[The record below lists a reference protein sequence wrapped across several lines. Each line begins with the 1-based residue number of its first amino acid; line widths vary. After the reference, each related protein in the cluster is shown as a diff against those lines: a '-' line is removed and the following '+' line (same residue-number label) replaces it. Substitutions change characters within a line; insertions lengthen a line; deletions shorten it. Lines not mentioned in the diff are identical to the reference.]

1 MSSATK
7 PETSAEPETQDFRTG
22 GGDAVCFTAGHVG
35 APFAAGV
42 IHAWLAADRKAP
54 EIAAGISTGAL
65 SAAALQRAYRELEAA
80 AGAGAEEV
88 EASRWTWFRRYVEN
102 LSSGPFDVLWK
113 AFPDPVDFLSD
124 QPPVRDSSAPPL
136 LAAKET
142 EARRAHF
149 LLVQLGRWLG
159 GLPVT
164 LRNAART
171 AVAYVRSQ
179 EGSGSLTPWRW
190 LGYRLLQLRL
200 LLSVL
205 SHFLST
211 PAWVPEWRF
220 SDREGAAWW
229 RRWVPVRPLFGWPVW
244 LAAWLVSGS
253 VAYWLI
259 QGAVWGAAR
268 LLPELAPEALRRL
281 LTDPNPPWLD
291 RVSAAVAGLA
301 VLAGL
306 MFLFWRGV
314 DRLRRR
320 WFPGARPRPRWLA
333 HHLSENLGIRRGLLH
348 DYHLQRR
355 LLEIFDDDC
364 EGEPEVRDDPLRL
377 VVVAAPLQPL
387 HNLSGQQVWAK
398 LGTPLLTALRAA
410 LAVPGLFAPVCLE
423 TAEEIRKWVS
433 AGPDRPLPSM
443 LDLVDG
449 AVVRM
454 NPIPAFFAYLKRH
467 RPWAQCLEGR
477 GADDPRVH
485 VVYPVPLEPAKTPK
499 PRERI
504 DIVDSVAISLE
515 LASRRDTELERRQA
529 NFISSL
535 EKEVHHAHPGE
546 VRDVVFSI
554 FTDDIAPEHAIRFRN
569 PLAPTRQEIL
579 TSVAAG
585 CRRTLESRYRD
596 EIDAL
601 AEDGDRSVAC
611 DRLLLHIA
619 VRRQAFVN
627 GETPGLPEV
636 CQRCTRKLAARET
649 RRPGSVRRR
658 WGSPHPPDLVQE
670 FRHLRGEEPRIVFVA
685 SGGVF
690 RGASHIGVLG
700 ALRSAGIR
708 PDLVVGASV
717 GALLGGALGA
727 LSVLGDRDARG
738 LLARLAD
745 TFLRV
750 DERVALTHTLKNA
763 AIQLGVRT
771 QQIRLSP
778 RGLGRILHGGV
789 RSDPG
794 FAATGAPPA
803 LIDAI
808 SELFLLPHKRTA
820 RIAAGFIA
828 GHFAEAASAFFSAV
842 KKETLRRLDI
852 EYALMGTS
860 LLAPL
865 ARTLLGERYRI
876 DLSRVQPYHWAPGS
890 PGQPAPHPVSFF
902 STTTLLGT
910 KESLLLGRDFLRPS
924 PSYDFAEAGLASSAF
939 PAVFS
944 PRQEAQVQPGF
955 GRPDVLLADGGMFD
969 NLPFFAAIEVL
980 AEVQWTYR
988 RSNGLR
994 SADFLAK
1001 RYRQPDLFI
1010 AGALDAA
1017 PDAATGE
1024 PFPSLST
1031 VLGRAASLQKNV
1043 KIETFRQ
1050 VSMRVSEQ
1058 IGALLAG
1065 GPPKAF
1071 RNSRFID
1078 SVVHASVLQVVPT
1091 DKHHINPTFA
1101 FSASTGL
1108 DPKRVA
1114 FSIAD
1119 GCFQTFKTL
1128 AEAQREPEEGR
1139 SLAARSVAGLTAA
1152 GRIPE
1157 IRRLPTRRKGRDG
1170 TCPYFTVRGKPHPC
1184 PFAEAAAE
1192 APAESPELAEVREV
1206 YLRCRRDRAHFPPS

>member
-1 MSSATK
+1 MSSTAK
-7 PETSAEPETQDFRTG
+7 PETSAKPETQDFRTG

-42 IHAWLAADRKAP
+42 IHAWLAADRKPP

-80 AGAGAEEV
+80 AEAGAEEV
-88 EASRWTWFRRYVEN
+88 EASRWAWFRRYVEN

-124 QPPVRDSSAPPL
+124 QPPVRDPSAPPL
-136 LAAKET
+136 LAAKEA

-171 AVAYVRSQ
+171 AVAYVRTR
-179 EGSGSLTPWRW
+179 EGSGGLAPWRR

-220 SDREGAAWW
+220 SGREGVVWW
-229 RRWVPVRPLFGWPVW
+229 RRLVPVRPLFGWR
-244 LAAWLVSGS
+244 AWLGAWGVAGS
-253 VAYWLI
+253 LTYWLI
-259 QGAVWGAAR
+259 QGTVWGAAR
-268 LLPELAPEALRRL
+268 LLPEQAPETLRRL
-281 LTDPNPPWLD
+281 LTAPNPPWLD
-291 RVSAAVAGLA
+291 RVTAAVAGLA
-301 VLAGL
+301 VLAGAAL
-306 MFLFWRGV
+306 LVRWVVSRV
-314 DRLRRR
+314 RRR
-320 WFPGARPRPRWLA
+320 WFSGSRGKPRWLA
-333 HHLSENLGIRRGLLH
+333 RHLSEQIGIRRGLLH

-355 LLEIFDDDC
+355 LLEIFDDEC
-364 EGEPEVRDDPLRL
+364 AGEPEVRDDPLRL

-387 HNLSGQQVWAK
+387 HDLSGQQVWAK
-398 LGTPLLTALRAA
+398 SGTPLVTALRAA

-423 TAEEIRKWVS
+423 TEEEIRQWVS
-433 AGPDRPLPSM
+433 AGSDRPLPPM

-467 RPWAQCLEGR
+467 RPWAQRLEGR

-485 VVYPVPLEPAKTPK
+485 VVYPVPLEPATPK

-529 NFISSL
+529 NFISTL
-535 EKEVHHAHPGE
+535 EKEVRHAHPDQ
-546 VRDVVFSI
+546 VRNAVFSI

-579 TSVAAG
+579 TTVAAG
-585 CRRTLESRYRD
+585 CRRTLESRYG
-596 EIDAL
+596 EELGAL
-601 AEDGDRSVAC
+601 AEDGARSVAC
-611 DRLLLHIA
+611 ARLLSHIA
-619 VRRQAFVN
+619 LRRS
-627 GETPGLPEV
+627 GYLSEETPGLPEV
-636 CQRCTRKLAARET
+636 CQRCTQKLAVSKAHRPQPAPLRWGGSAPSKLAREL
-649 RRPGSVRRR
+649 
-658 WGSPHPPDLVQE
+658 H
-670 FRHLRGEEPRIVFVA
+670 HLRGEKPRIVFVA

-700 ALRSAGIR
+700 ALRFAGIR

-727 LSVLGDRDARG
+727 LSVLGDPEARG

-763 AIQLGVRT
+763 AVQLGVRMR
-771 QQIRLSP
+771 QIRLSP

-808 SELFLLPHKRTA
+808 SELFLLPHQRTA
-820 RIAAGFIA
+820 TIAAEFIA
-828 GHFAEAASAFFSAV
+828 GHFAKAASAFFRAV

-852 EYALMGTS
+852 EHALMGTS

-865 ARTLLGERYRI
+865 ARTLLGEGYGI

-924 PSYDFAEAGLASSAF
+924 PRYDFAEAGLASSAF

-944 PRQEAQVQPGF
+944 PRQEAQVLPGF

-980 AEVQWTYR
+980 SEVQRSYR
-988 RSNGLR
+988 HSNGLG
-994 SADFLAK
+994 SADFLA
-1001 RYRQPDLFI
+1001 RRWRQPDLFI

-1017 PDAATGE
+1017 PDAASDE
-1024 PFPSLST
+1024 PFSSLPA
-1031 VLGRAASLQKNV
+1031 VFERATSLQKNV

-1091 DKHHINPTFA
+1091 DKDHINPTFA

-1119 GCFQTFKTL
+1119 GCFQTFQTL
-1128 AEAQREPEEGR
+1128 AEAQKEEPESR

-1157 IRRLPTRRKGRDG
+1157 IRRLPARKKERDG

-1184 PFAEAAAE
+1184 PFAQAASEAGAE
-1192 APAESPELAEVREV
+1192 TPELADVREV
-1206 YLRCRRDRAHFPPS
+1206 YLRCRRDRAHFPRR